1 MKTHFEILIDA
12 SGSMGYMKGSK
23 EYENKYLLPDK
34 STRTDLVKKIIV
46 NNILPNLTH
55 LNELTIK
62 TFRGVGLYND
72 KGDLVLQKNSKT
84 PVVSY
89 NDKIITEGFFNFE
102 QSKSE
107 IKKIEN
113 PPLGGTPLYASLIR
127 PLHNNQSK
135 KCTILLLTDG
145 DSNDLIHF
153 DSRIIKEITT
163 NNYNATIFIIG
174 INQSE
179 IAQKKCKRIT
189 DFTKGHYINL
199 DTINY
204 NNELFDS
211 LLFELK
217 VAITGAE
224 LDKIIAEQNDNTIVE
239 NSSQKAEKKPIKEDT
254 NQETELEKKVAK
266 NSASLE
272 LISTQLKNIVE
283 ELKYQRLSKKE
294 TTLTDD
300 FVFDE
305 DEEFNKSIGFKSE
318 KHLLTFLKNKNWE
331 EVIWCNEKEESGNPY
346 DFKVFNEG
354 KTYYIECKGSTT
366 KNKEFFL
373 TKNEW
378 QFYLKNRGFYRLYF
392 ISEINSLEPTII
404 RIEDLLTSLETKEL
418 LPFSSVNRKLK
429 ADRTIFQIQLPS

>member
-12 SGSMGYMKGSK
+12 SGSMGYMKGAK
-23 EYENKYLLPDK
+23 DENKYLLPDT
-34 STRTDLVKKIIV
+34 STRTDLVKKILA

-55 LNELTIK
+55 AEELTIT
-62 TFRGVGLYND
+62 TFRGVNLYD
-72 KGDLVLQKNSKT
+72 KKGELVYYVNTKRPVLDLKT
-84 PVVSY
+84 NIIYEDSFSLE
-89 NDKIITEGFFNFE
+89 KIN
-102 QSKSE
+102 KSIIN
-107 IKKIEN
+107 IKN
-113 PPLGGTPLYASLIR
+113 PPLGGTPLYTALIR
-127 PLHNNQSK
+127 RVYDKKNN
-135 KCTILLLTDG
+135 TILLITDG
-145 DSNDLIHF
+145 DSGDVTNFDELLIN
-153 DSRIIKEITT
+153 KVKKTQTT
-163 NNYNATIFIIG
+163 NTFFIIG
-174 INQSE
+174 IDQNE

-224 LDKIIAEQNDNTIVE
+224 LDKIIAKESHDSVANIVTE
-239 NSSQKAEKKPIKEDT
+239 KEVKKPIIEEVK
-254 NQETELEKKVAK
+254 QESELEKKVAK

-272 LISTQLKNIVE
+272 LISTQLKNIAE
-283 ELKYQRLSKKE
+283 ELKHQRLSKKGIAV
-294 TTLTDD
+294 TDD
-300 FVFDE
+300 FIFDE
-305 DEEFNKSIGFKSE
+305 DEELNKSIGFKSE

-346 DFKVFNEG
+346 DFKVLNDG

-366 KNKEFFL
+366 KKKEFFL

-378 QFYLKNRGFYRLYF
+378 QFYLENRGFYRLYF

-429 ADRTIFQIQLPS
+429 ADRTIFKIQS